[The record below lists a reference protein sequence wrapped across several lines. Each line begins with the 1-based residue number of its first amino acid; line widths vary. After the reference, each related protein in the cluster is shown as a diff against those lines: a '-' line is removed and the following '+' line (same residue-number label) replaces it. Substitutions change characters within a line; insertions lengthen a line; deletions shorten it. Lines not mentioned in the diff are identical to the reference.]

1 MTRTWRILLASYFTL
16 VVVAMAVGLF
26 APGASGRVAVIA
38 WPGSG
43 SAAAIVAAAEGD
55 LLQVGSGNW
64 IAIANGEGADFV
76 QRLYR
81 AGAVLVTS
89 PSVAEACL

>member
-1 MTRTWRILLASYFTL
+1 MTRTWRILLTVYFTF
-16 VVVAMAVGLF
+16 VTCAMAMAMF
-26 APGASGRVAVIA
+26 APGASSRVAVIV

-55 LLQVGSGNW
+55 LLQLGSGNW
-64 IAIANGEGADFV
+64 IAIANGEGGDFAE
-76 QRLYR
+76 RLYR
-81 AGAVLVTS
+81 AGAFLVTS

>member
-1 MTRTWRILLASYFTL
+1 MTRRWRFLLASYFL
-16 VVVAMAVGLF
+16 FVVGAMAMGLF
-26 APGASGRVAVIA
+26 APGTSGRVAVIA

-43 SAAAIVAAAEGD
+43 SAAAIVAEAGGD
-55 LLQVGSGNW
+55 LLQVGAGNW
-64 IAIANGEGADFV
+64 IAVANGEGGDFV

>member
-1 MTRTWRILLASYFTL
+1 MTRTWRILLASYFTFVL
-16 VVVAMAVGLF
+16 VAMGVGLF
-26 APGASGRVAVIA
+26 APGASGRVAVIV

-43 SAAAIVAAAEGD
+43 SAAAIVASAGGD
-55 LLQVGSGNW
+55 LLQMGSGNW
-64 IAIANGEGADFV
+64 IAIANGEGGDFV

-81 AGAVLVTS
+81 AGAFLVTS